1 MTPIW
6 LKMAQ
11 QIQALSKTGLHFTE
25 GPFDRQRYETLLEI
39 SHTLME
45 TYGNCPPEVLRS
57 LMLQES
63 GYITPKVDV
72 RAGIIEDDKIL
83 LVKEKDDGGWSL
95 PGGFA
100 DVGDSPARSVERE
113 VFEEAGLKV
122 RATRLVAVLDREN
135 PQHGHVPYPFHVYK
149 MFFLCSLT
157 GACDLRSGSLSHTG
171 PHTFET
177 EAAGFFALS
186 ELPEL
191 SISRVSPSQI
201 AMLFRHHSDAT
212 LRTEFD

>member
-6 LKMAQ
+6 LKLAQ

-25 GPFDRQRYETLLEI
+25 GPFDRERYETLLEI

-45 TYGNCPPEVLRS
+45 TYGNCPPEVLRN
-57 LMLQES
+57 LMLEED

-72 RAGIIEDDKIL
+72 RAGIIEDGKIL
-83 LVKEKDDGGWSL
+83 LVKEKDDGCWSL

-113 VFEEAGLKV
+113 VFEEAGFEV
-122 RATRLVAVLDREN
+122 RATRLVAVLDRDN
-135 PQHGHVPYPFHVYK
+135 PNHGHVPYPFHVYK
-149 MFFLCSLT
+149 MFFLCNVT
-157 GACDLRSGSLSHTG
+157 GVCDVHSR
-171 PHTFET
+171 PHSFET
-177 EAAGFFALS
+177 EAVGFFPLT

-191 SISRVSPSQI
+191 SISRVTPSQI
-201 AMLFRHHSDAT
+201 AMLFRHHADGT
-212 LRTEFD
+212 LMTEFD